1 MTNRYT
7 NSMLARSRL
16 LLLSLLLVALVG
28 CVGTT
33 KAGSA
38 VKPESQRKKA
48 PEFSLKDANGQVVKL
63 SDYQGKV
70 VLLNF
75 WATWCGPCKVEIPWF
90 IDFETRLKDQGFAVL
105 GVAMDDEGWQAVR
118 PYLASKKVNYRVAIG
133 DDSMAN
139 LYGGVESLPTTF
151 ILDRDGRIARTHV
164 GLVSKGE
171 YENDIQELLKQKRNS
186 ALHFEFAFRR

>member
-1 MTNRYT
+1 MTARYT
-7 NSMLARSRL
+7 KGMLSRL
-16 LLLSLLLVALVG
+16 FTLTLLAALVG

-33 KAGSA
+33 KAVSP

-48 PEFSLKDANGQVVKL
+48 PEFALKDSNGQPVKL
-63 SDYQGKV
+63 SDFKGKV

-90 IDFETRLKDQGFAVL
+90 IDFETRLKDQGFAVV
-105 GVAMDDEGWQAVR
+105 GVAMDDDGWEVVK
-118 PYLASKKVNYRVAIG
+118 PYITSKKVNYRVLMG
-133 DDSMAN
+133 DDSLAN

-164 GLVSKGE
+164 GLVSKSE
-171 YENDIQELLKQKRNS
+171 YENDIKELLKQKRAS
-186 ALHFEFAFRR
+186 LAPVEFAGR

>member
-1 MTNRYT
+1 MPRYT
-7 NSMLARSRL
+7 ESMFARSRAL
-16 LLLSLLLVALVG
+16 LLLLALVTLAG

-33 KAGSA
+33 KAVSP

-48 PEFSLKDANGQVVKL
+48 PEFTLKDSNGQPVKL
-63 SDYQGKV
+63 SDFKGKV

-90 IDFETRLKDQGFAVL
+90 IDFETRLKDKGFVVL
-105 GVAMDDEGWQAVR
+105 GVAMDDEGWEVVK
-118 PYLASKKVNYRVAIG
+118 PYITSKKVNYRVMMG
-133 DDSMAN
+133 DDTMAN

-171 YENDIQELLKQKRNS
+171 YENDIQELLKQKRAS
-186 ALHFEFAFRR
+186 LAPVEFAGR